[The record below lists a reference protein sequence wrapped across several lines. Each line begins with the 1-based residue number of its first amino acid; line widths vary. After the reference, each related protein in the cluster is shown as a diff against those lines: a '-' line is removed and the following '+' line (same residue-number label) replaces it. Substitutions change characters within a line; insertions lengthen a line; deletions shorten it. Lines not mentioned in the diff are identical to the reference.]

1 MSIIA
6 LDIGNTRIKAGE
18 FESGRLIESVS
29 FDSIEKFLAWLDPKQ
44 LVERMVIGSVGP
56 YEEVLKVLEARA
68 PLHMAGADWKTDVE
82 IKYQSPETLGIDRLA
97 GVVAAWDKFKG
108 ASVVFDIGSCMT
120 IDHLDEQGQYHG
132 GNISP
137 GWKMRLRSMH
147 DYTARLPKAEAWKPD
162 HLLGLNTKEALQLG
176 AFNGL
181 LFEMKGYIDEIK
193 QRNDELNVI
202 LTGGDA
208 FQFAK
213 YLKMEIF
220 VLPDLIL
227 EGLHKMLHANI

>member
-6 LDIGNTRIKAGE
+6 LDIGNTRIKAAE
-18 FESGRLIESVS
+18 FESGRLIESVA
-29 FDSIEKFLAWLDPKQ
+29 FDSIENFLAWLDPKQ
-44 LVERMVIGSVGP
+44 FVERMVIGSVGP
-56 YEEVLKVLEARA
+56 DETVLKDLEDRA
-68 PLHMAGADWKTDVE
+68 PIHLACTNWKTDVE
-82 IKYQSPETLGIDRLA
+82 IKYQSLETLGIDRLA
-97 GVVAAWDKFKG
+97 GMVAAWDKFQG
-108 ASVVFDIGSCMT
+108 ASVVFDMGSCMT
-120 IDHLDEQGQYHG
+120 IDYIDNEGQYHG

-137 GWKMRLRSMH
+137 GWKMRLRAMH
-147 DYTARLPKAEAWKPD
+147 DYTARLPLVETLKPD

-181 LFEMKGYIDEIK
+181 LFEMKGYIDGVK